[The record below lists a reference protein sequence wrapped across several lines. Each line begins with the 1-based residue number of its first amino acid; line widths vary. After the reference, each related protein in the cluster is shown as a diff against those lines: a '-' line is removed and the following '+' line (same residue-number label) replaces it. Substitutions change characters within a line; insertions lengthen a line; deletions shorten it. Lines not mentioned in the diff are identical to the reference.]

1 MRNPQREVGFWVLPS
16 LFYTV
21 NNMNKPKRELKFSS
35 RNYQNLVSKLYT
47 ITYCGFNNYAV
58 AQPAVPSKSDYSIY
72 IYLIW

>member
-1 MRNPQREVGFWVLPS
+1 
-16 LFYTV
+16 
-21 NNMNKPKRELKFSS
+21 MNKPKRELKFSS

-72 IYLIW
+72 IYLI